1 MVSLTIGGLMALIEL
16 NPNNKRF
23 TWTNNQEKPILA
35 KIDRIFVSN
44 NWDVAF
50 PLSRVKALERI
61 PSDHNPLLLDSGV
74 NNSFGKK
81 RFRFEKWWL
90 EKDSFKVMVQKAW
103 ETPCHMIKSM
113 DRWQF
118 RVRTFRR
125 LIRGWAANEV
135 AAQNK
140 TKVELSKEF
149 TRLESLAENRILSS
163 EEFRELRSIENKL
176 EQIWALEEIKARQ
189 RSRDRNILEGDK
201 NTAYFQAVANQ
212 RSRKKRIE
220 CLESPTGLVHDQK
233 GMLKIVV
240 DFYKNLFAKEA
251 DPGVRLDQNFWE
263 IEDKVT
269 SEENAILTAP
279 FLESEIKEAVFSSY
293 AEGALGQMGYL
304 SYFSKN
310 SGI

>member
-1 MVSLTIGGLMALIEL
+1 
-16 NPNNKRF
+16 
-23 TWTNNQEKPILA
+23 
-35 KIDRIFVSN
+35 
-44 NWDVAF
+44 
-50 PLSRVKALERI
+50 
-61 PSDHNPLLLDSGV
+61 V

-163 EEFRELRSIENKL
+163 EEFRELRSIDNKL

-189 RSRDRNILEGDK
+189 RSRDRNILEGDR

-304 SYFSKN
+304 SCFSKN